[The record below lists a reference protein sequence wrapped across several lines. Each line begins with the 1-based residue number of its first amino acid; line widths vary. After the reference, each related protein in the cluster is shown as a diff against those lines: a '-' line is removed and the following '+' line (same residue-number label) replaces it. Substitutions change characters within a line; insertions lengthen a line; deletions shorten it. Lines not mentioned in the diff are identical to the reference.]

1 MAQHTRPELFQPTAA
16 AVDLRCQAP
25 TQGTILTPLPLAQ
38 DLSEDWACNMEQAEV
53 GGGTK
58 QLVVSW
64 TQRLFQG
71 PSILPSIF
79 FLPVLQ

>member
-1 MAQHTRPELFQPTAA
+1 MPGANPGDHSYPS
-16 AVDLRCQAP
+16 AP
-25 TQGTILTPLPLAQ
+25 AQ
-38 DLSEDWACNMEQAEV
+38 DLSEAWACNMEQAEV

-58 QLVVSW
+58 QLVVSG

-79 FLPVLQ
+79 FLPVPR